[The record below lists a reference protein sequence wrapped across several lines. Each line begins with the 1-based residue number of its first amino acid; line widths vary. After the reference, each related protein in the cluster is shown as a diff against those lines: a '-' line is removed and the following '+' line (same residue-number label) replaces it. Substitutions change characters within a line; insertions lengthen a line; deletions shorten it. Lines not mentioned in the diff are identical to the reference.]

1 MNKNIFERKEQGVV
15 LLTCLVFLLVLLLM
29 LRFVIVSARTEEQ
42 KAGIDLDIVTAREA
56 AQSALN
62 FVEFYFR
69 QQGIAYCEQVIK
81 EDSVTCQN
89 NPLAYAN
96 ILFSLDDAS
105 LNNLTST
112 VPTLPNVSAL
122 NNNGIYTGTF
132 LDANAQ
138 NCNPVW
144 ICVDWPAQAHA
155 VVSSAINQRS
165 AVAGGANAPNANLSF
180 ITCPANACNN
190 SVTVQ
195 PVFIIERLTAKELDP
210 DASGLGDSSVYVNG
224 SKGVILRVTAV
235 GFGAGAANADNL
247 TNVMLQNT
255 YILPNS

>member
-1 MNKNIFERKEQGVV
+1 MNKHLFVKKERGVV

-42 KAGIDLDIVTAREA
+42 KSGIDLDIVTAREA

-62 FVEFYFR
+62 FAEFYVR
-69 QQGIAYCEQVIK
+69 EQGIAYCQQIIRE
-81 EDSVTCQN
+81 SSATCQR

-96 ILFSLDDAS
+96 LLFSLDDAS
-105 LNNLTST
+105 LNSLAST
-112 VPTLPNVSAL
+112 VATLPNVSVL

-132 LDANAQ
+132 LDANAR

-144 ICVDWPAQAHA
+144 ICVNWPAQAHA
-155 VVSSAINQRS
+155 VVSSATNQRTIS
-165 AVAGGANAPNANLSF
+165 GGATANLNF

-195 PVFIIERLTAKELDP
+195 PVFIIERLTARELDP